1 MQKDKFLMDHA
12 LENNNDDLLLY
23 DDSLLTDSMLNFS

>member
-1 MQKDKFLMDHA
+1 
-12 LENNNDDLLLY
+12 LY